1 MTERV
6 EYDGYYLVDVVSR
19 MGHKSTIA
27 TRGYK
32 LKSWLNF
39 EKSLNSAVTYRAV
52 SEKEY
57 RKYDIMSVPYEEEP
71 RPKKAAVKKPASRKE
86 PAKKTVIKKTPVKK
100 APAKPAAK
108 KTTKVKK

>member
-39 EKSLNSAVTYRAV
+39 EKSLNSVATYRAV

-57 RKYDIMSVPYEEEP
+57 RKHDIMSVPYEEEP
-71 RPKKAAVKKPASRKE
+71 KAKKAAVKKA
-86 PAKKTVIKKTPVKK
+86 PAKKAVVKKTPVEK
-100 APAKPAAK
+100 APAKPAVK